1 MSSQEPCMVFFR
13 LMTRLGGGAQTLAY
27 LLPVLSMALQRAEAE
42 FEALAA
48 QNKSALAGSLQ
59 AVVVVPSRELA
70 MQIARVG
77 QSLLPPQA
85 RGCVQQAIGGANINR
100 QVLHPVLRGMKLS
113 LITVW
118 PGAVT
123 CCWGQNYVSCTALC
137 INHQVLSPVARGR
150 QRLSYST
157 INRQMLSPVCEG
169 QVVPLIWQ
177 CTLIAKCCP
186 LLQGAQW
193 CLI

>member
-1 MSSQEPCMVFFR
+1 MLLGSPLHWPPGTPDHKFRIEFLWHMGPRCLFCRSGLGLSIAKHSMSSQEPRMVFFR

-77 QSLLPPQA
+77 QSLLPHQA

-113 LITVW
+113 LIQY
-118 PGAVT
+118 G
-123 CCWGQNYVSCTALC
+123 
-137 INHQVLSPVARGR
+137 QVLSPVARGKIMSLV
-150 QRLSYST
+150 QHCPST
-157 INRQMLSPVCEG
+157 TRC
-169 QVVPLIWQ
+169 
-177 CTLIAKCCP
+177 
-186 LLQGAQW
+186 
-193 CLI
+193 